1 MTPTAYVTAARRRLA
16 GLGHQSRYL
25 AMSQFMQADRNLVLR
40 AALPD
45 GDWRYER
52 ALRSV
57 SDVTVYIV
65 RAGHGETCVLKV
77 AATASGANNLRQE
90 HDVLIQL
97 RSDRQ
102 LDGWLSLIPIPL
114 AAGNTGAWT
123 YLLTNRLPGKD
134 SRSPAL
140 AETGGLTSAAI
151 AAIAPLHRRTEQTH
165 VVDDRL
171 LELLVD
177 EPAERIMTLLPC
189 ADVVKRLAGT
199 LHGDLAGRE
208 MTLGWTHGDF
218 HPGNIMVSADGRVT
232 GIVDWGEARE
242 RDLSALDVAFWLLT
256 MPEHGRRSR
265 GIGGRVADRLNRELP
280 WTPSEERVLADTTVG
295 DLVDGRALLLLA
307 WLRHVASNL
316 AKSAYFAES
325 PLWSRRS
332 VIPVLRQ
339 VAHG

>member
-1 MTPTAYVTAARRRLA
+1 MTPVAYVTAARRRLA
-16 GLGHQSRYL
+16 GLGHRSRYL
-25 AMSQFMQADRNLVLR
+25 GMSQLMQADRNLALR

-45 GDWRYER
+45 GDWTYER

-65 RAGHGETCVLKV
+65 RAGHGETGVLKV
-77 AATASGANNLRQE
+77 ATTGSGANSLRQE

-102 LDGWLSLIPIPL
+102 MDNWLALIPDPL
-114 AAGNTGAWT
+114 AAGNAGAWT

-134 SRSPAL
+134 SRKLAL
-140 AETGGLTSAAI
+140 AEADRLTSAAI
-151 AAIAPLHRRTEQTH
+151 AAIAPLHRRTEQTR

-177 EPAERIMTLLPC
+177 EPAETIMTSLPC
-189 ADVVKRLAGT
+189 ADAVKRLAGT
-199 LHGDLAGRE
+199 LRSDLVGRE
-208 MTLGWTHGDF
+208 LTLGWTHGDF
-218 HPGNIMVSADGRVT
+218 HPGNIMLSADRRVT

-242 RDLSALDVAFWLLT
+242 HDLPALDIAFWLLT
-256 MPEHGRRSR
+256 MPEHGRSR
-265 GIGGRVADRLNRELP
+265 GVGGRVADRLDRGLP
-280 WTPSEERVLADTTVG
+280 WTPSEERVLADTTAG
-295 DLVDGRALLLLA
+295 DLIDGRTLLLLA

-316 AKSAYFAES
+316 AKSAQYAES
-325 PLWSRRS
+325 PLWSRRN